1 MKTVFFGT
9 PDFALSSL
17 RACRENSQLVA
28 VVTQPDRPRGRGQKL
43 SPCPVKALALEWNLP
58 VFSPASLRKPSAELD
73 AFETLLTQE
82 SPDLF
87 VVTAYGNLLP
97 QKVLDLPKL
106 GCINLHASLLPR
118 WRGAA
123 PIQRAIEA
131 RDTRTG
137 VCLQKMVME
146 LDAGDVLSEV
156 ETSVGSDE
164 SAVVLSDRLSALGGG
179 LLVKFLKNP
188 VWAGKAQNAS
198 EISYAAK
205 ILKEEGVWK
214 SSWSALETHA
224 KVRAFAAWPQIKAP
238 LRGASTEVKL
248 LETALFARA
257 NLEGATVSP
266 GTLILKAGKVLLET
280 GVRPSEHLL
289 ELIKIQV
296 PGKGPVRAWDYFQNL
311 PQPLSLEST

>member
-17 RACRENSQLVA
+17 RACQENSQLVA

-43 SPCPVKALALEWNLP
+43 SACPVKALALEWGLP
-58 VFSPASLRKPSAELD
+58 VFSPASLRKPSEEL
-73 AFETLLTQE
+73 AALHTLLAKE

-97 QKVLDLPKL
+97 QNVLDLPKL

-123 PIQRAIEA
+123 PIQRAIES
-131 RDTRTG
+131 RDTETG

-156 ETSVGSDE
+156 RTPLSSDE
-164 SAVVLSDRLSALGGG
+164 SAVVLSERLSVLGGE
-179 LLVKFLKNP
+179 LLVKFLRAP
-188 VWAGKAQNAS
+188 VWMGKAQNPAD
-198 EISYAAK
+198 ISYAAK
-205 ILKEEGVWK
+205 ITKEEGFWK
-214 SSWSALETHA
+214 PSWSPTETHA
-224 KVRAFAAWPQIKAP
+224 KVRAFAAWPQVKVLLKGSSA
-238 LRGASTEVKL
+238 EVKL

-257 NLEGATVSP
+257 KLEMADTAATS
-266 GTLILKAGKVLLET
+266 LILKSGRVFLESE
-280 GVRPSEHLL
+280 VRSSEHML
-289 ELIKIQV
+289 ELIRIQV
-296 PGKGPVRAWDYFQNL
+296 PGKGPVRAWDYFQNFSG
-311 PQPLSLEST
+311 PLSLECT